1 MREFFKSWRFKI
13 LLGVVAVFIGVM
25 LYEASTGGLSA
36 PNGLIG
42 SLTSPVQQGASA
54 VSNGVSGFFDKFLNA
69 GNYKKENEEL
79 KTQISELQQQ
89 MVDYEKMKE
98 QNEQLKEI
106 AGIKEKHS
114 DFDMEPAT
122 VIARDPSDAYGSF
135 TINKG
140 SVHGVKK
147 NDPVITS
154 AGLVGQVTSVGL
166 TYAHVTTL
174 LSPDLEISG
183 YEVHTK
189 DSGVVVGDLA
199 LSQEGLCQ
207 MQHLSKETS
216 IAKGYIICTAGSSGL
231 FPSDLII
238 GTVQEIKIQNNGISA
253 YAVIKPTVDVHEVTN
268 VAVLK
273 SFVGQGVNIPGNDS
287 SSSEP
292 SSEEE

>member
-42 SLTSPVQQGASA
+42 SLTAPIQQGASA
-54 VSNGVSGFFDKFLNA
+54 VSNGVSDFFDKFLNA

-79 KTQISELQQQ
+79 KGQIADLQQQ
-89 MVDYEKMKE
+89 IVDYEKMKE

-106 AGIKEKHS
+106 AGIKETNP

-140 SVHGVKK
+140 SVNGVKK

-183 YEVHTK
+183 YEVRTK
-189 DSGVVVGDLA
+189 DTGVVSGELA

-207 MQHLSKETS
+207 MKHLSKETS

-231 FPSDLII
+231 YPQNLII

-253 YAVIKPTVDVHEVTN
+253 YAVIKPSVNVTEVTN

-273 SFVGQGVNIPGNDS
+273 SFLGQGVNIPGNQA
-287 SSSEP
+287 SSEQ
-292 SSEEE
+292 E